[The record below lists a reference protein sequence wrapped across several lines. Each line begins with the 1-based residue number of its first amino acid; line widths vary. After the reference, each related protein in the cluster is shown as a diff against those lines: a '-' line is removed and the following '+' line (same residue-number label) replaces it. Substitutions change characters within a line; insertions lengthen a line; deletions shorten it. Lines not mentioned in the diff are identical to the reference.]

1 VILVMRRATLGSG
14 IRRLGR
20 RAEHER
26 QVRAAEVRRVQL
38 ERDYRYLEWRMAAR

>member
-1 VILVMRRATLGSG
+1 MSKRATIGSQL
-14 IRRLGR
+14 RSLGR

-26 QVRAAEVRRVQL
+26 RVRAAEVRRIQL